1 MSLETK
7 EAKLTFST
15 EVGHSGEVKENSLL
29 TPSRLVEEIGRVSS
43 RFPLLNSGRELSL
56 VGKLGKGGVV
66 LSGGAFAAAVRSPDV
81 IPKFVDLEKNE
92 VVFGGPQTP
101 RMIEYSLGVPI
112 GENAK
117 EVASIII
124 KNLIENDPRLVSQM
138 FTGLMAIG
146 SEPEA
151 WVIDKK
157 TGDLVAIS
165 GGELQEGLLEE
176 TLSPIFDPFE
186 FLRERALYT
195 LRRAEKF
202 PDNLILDMSTLI
214 TSDPLRPQINIGHN
228 LGSYVYAMQY
238 LLKEI
243 AFSGS
248 DRLAEVVFTQ
258 VLRQHGFSSHEE
270 LKSKRGDMGYWVM
283 AASHASVGLPHMRV
297 GYDSFFVPA
306 EIAIAVSDIFNS
318 DLASLAE
325 LLMFSSPM
333 VFGVSSIQIDGQTF
347 QPYDYRAILRYLM
360 DTTNPSPFI
369 GNVEEMTNRIEYAI
383 KEGLTHTADRA
394 SYLTQVG
401 ERVFPVMHGRVRNRI
416 CSSDPRNQT
425 GRVEFTGCGASPS
438 YYDELAR
445 NCFLQILTVAA
456 LEAVAN
462 NQTPMEYWGSSFPS
476 IASWERQKNIVQEAA
491 LYGFNSKDVK
501 ELVEE
506 GCSFVLEIKSRY
518 PKLGQIADIAAAR
531 IRNLLEEPVGS
542 LEEYVNNPRGPISGV
557 IINEIKK
564 GLSPLEL
571 ASRIHQ
577 FQIELAEKIFYG
589 K

>member
-7 EAKLTFST
+7 KAKLTFST
-15 EVGHSGEVKENSLL
+15 EVGHSGEVKENDLL
-29 TPSRLVEEIGRVSS
+29 TPNRLVEEISRVSS
-43 RFPLLNSGRELSL
+43 RFPLLNFLNSGRELSL
-56 VGKLGKGGVV
+56 AGKLGESGVVV
-66 LSGGAFAAAVRSPDV
+66 LSDGVFAAAVRSPNV
-81 IPKFVDLEKNE
+81 IPMIVSENG
-92 VVFGGPQTP
+92 VVFGGPQTEK
-101 RMIEYSLGVPI
+101 MIEYSLEVPM
-112 GENAK
+112 GEQAR
-117 EVASIII
+117 EVASMIIE
-124 KNLIENDPRLVSQM
+124 NLRENDPRLVSQM

-146 SEPEA
+146 LEPEA
-151 WVIDKK
+151 WVVDKE
-157 TGDLVAIS
+157 TGDLAAIS

-176 TLSPIFDPFE
+176 TLLPIFDPLE
-186 FLRERALYT
+186 FLRERASYT
-195 LRRAEKF
+195 LERANNF
-202 PDNLILDMSTLI
+202 PDKLILDTSVLI
-214 TSDPLRPQINIGHN
+214 TSDPLKPKINTGHN
-228 LGSYVYAMQY
+228 LGAYVYAMQH
-238 LLKEI
+238 LVRNKAFNESDQLAETVFARVLSQHDLNSHKSLKE
-243 AFSGS
+243 
-248 DRLAEVVFTQ
+248 
-258 VLRQHGFSSHEE
+258 
-270 LKSKRGDMGYWVM
+270 KKGDMGYWVM

-476 IASWERQKNIVQEAA
+476 IASWER
-491 LYGFNSKDVK
+491 
-501 ELVEE
+501 
-506 GCSFVLEIKSRY
+506 
-518 PKLGQIADIAAAR
+518 
-531 IRNLLEEPVGS
+531 
-542 LEEYVNNPRGPISGV
+542 
-557 IINEIKK
+557 
-564 GLSPLEL
+564 
-571 ASRIHQ
+571 
-577 FQIELAEKIFYG
+577 
-589 K
+589 